1 MRTFIA
7 AIQGVYQ
14 GWNTADRIPEAGD
27 AAARVSY

>member
-14 GWNTADRIPEAGD
+14 GWNTASRIPEVV
-27 AAARVSY
+27 AAAALVSY